1 MLKPIADF
9 LFQKDEPA
17 RSCLLNV
24 REHILNYDP
33 TITEAYKFN
42 MPFFYYKD
50 ERFCYLSV
58 YKKDGMPYIGF
69 VEGKR
74 FEHPA
79 LMQGERARIKI
90 LPLDPEA
97 DLPFDIIDSV
107 LKAALSLY
115 R

>member
-1 MLKPIADF
+1 MLKQIE
-9 LFQKDEPA
+9 LFILEKDEPVTSLFFSA
-17 RSCLLNV
+17 

-33 TITEAYKFN
+33 NITEAYKFN

-79 LMQGERARIKI
+79 LIQGERARIKI
-90 LPLDPEA
+90 FPLDPGA
-97 DLPFDIIDSV
+97 DLPFDMIDSV
-107 LKAALSLY
+107 LKAALNLY
-115 R
+115 K